1 MNQVQ
6 LFNQD
11 LMSRDG
17 IKKLS
22 DAIVQSLDDGN
33 FNPLD
38 FKLAA
43 KGFEKLMEAVKK
55 PIDKAAMTEA
65 EKYSAKNFTYKGAD
79 IQVSENLGV
88 SYDYSGCNHPEYVR
102 VLEEFNA
109 IAKRKKEIE
118 AQLQATKHSF
128 TMIDEDTGEVVT
140 VYPPIK
146 SSSSGIK
153 ITIK

>member
-22 DAIVQSLDDGN
+22 DAIVQSLEDGD

-38 FKLAA
+38 L
-43 KGFEKLMEAVKK
+43 AVKK
-55 PIDKAAMTEA
+55 PIDRAAMTEA

-79 IQVSENLGV
+79 IQVAENLGV

-128 TMIDEDTGEVVT
+128 TMVDEETGEVVT
-140 VYPPIK
+140 VYPPVK
-146 SSSSGIK
+146 SSTSGIK